1 MSSRNAIK
9 IVEDLVAEGVSAKEV
24 EHLLE
29 ITAYAVERIAP
40 TLARRAEFHL
50 SDFKTAKRR
59 GVAGFML
66 TLTRQRLSEQEMWTA
81 EFTREAQRLRVLL
94 TLTPHD

>member
-9 IVEDLVAEGVSAKEV
+9 IVENLVAEGVSAKEI
-24 EHLLE
+24 EHLLD
-29 ITAYAVERIAP
+29 ITSYAVERIAP
-40 TLARRAEFHL
+40 TLARRADFHL

-59 GVAGFML
+59 GIAGFML
-66 TLTRQRLSEQEMWTA
+66 TLTRLRPYEREMWTA

-94 TLTPHD
+94 SLTQQD